1 MTRLRQSALNL
12 TLAASLALLPLSSA
26 LAAKPGAAAET
37 TAEAELEAAAA
48 AFETRMEEF
57 GARAEAIGE
66 DETLT
71 EEAKESAI
79 MALWGEYAG
88 DVTSFTAFATTQASA
103 IAGAALADVDVEAL
117 VSQAMAEANAEIAAN
132 VAGTM
137 MGITAMGAQMADPA
151 MMQPLMDYAQA
162 EAEDALILAND
173 D

>member
-12 TLAASLALLPLSSA
+12 SLAAALALLPLSSA
-26 LAAKPGAAAET
+26 LAAEPGAAAT
-37 TAEAELEAAAA
+37 TAAEAELEAAAA

-71 EEAKESAI
+71 EEAKEAAI
-79 MALWGEYAG
+79 LALWGEYAG
-88 DVTSFTAFATTQASA
+88 DVTSFTAFATPQASA
-103 IAGAALADVDVEAL
+103 IAGAALAEVDVEAL
-117 VSQAMAEANAEIAAN
+117 VSEAMAEANAEL
-132 VAGTM
+132 AGNLQGTLT
-137 MGITAMGAQMADPA
+137 GVTAMGAQMADPE

-162 EAEDALILAND
+162 EAEDAMILASD